1 MTAGTHLVALQR
13 IAHCRAGD
21 KGNRLNVSVIA
32 YRSDVWSILLEQVTK
47 NRVFDLFRHRGAT
60 SVERYELPKLEALNF
75 VIDDVLEGG
84 VNSGL
89 NLDTHG
95 KTNSFLLLAMEVE
108 VPLEIFEE
116 LSSGPQGKQLH
127 RIESKRN

>member
-1 MTAGTHLVALQR
+1 MSRGTQLVNLQR

-32 YRSDVWSILLEQVTK
+32 YRPEAWPILLEQITEE
-47 NRVFDLFRHRGAT
+47 RVFDLFRHRGAT
-60 SVERYELPKLEALNF
+60 SVKRYELPKLAALNF

-95 KTNSFLLLAMEVE
+95 KTNSFRLLGMEVE
-108 VPLEIFEE
+108 VPLEVLGGI
-116 LSSGPQGKQLH
+116 SSGPQCK
-127 RIESKRN
+127 